1 MLFGTRAVSA
11 SVNKCTGKGDNLAE
25 LSPRTLSALLDI
37 TSEIN
42 YFCLDLFINIYYLFI
57 HVFGCI
63 SSLLQ
68 HAVSLVAH
76 VGSSSMTRDRPLAPY
91 IGSVQS

>member
-1 MLFGTRAVSA
+1 MLIFSQNKRRANTNGVLFF
-11 SVNKCTGKGDNLAE
+11 T
-25 LSPRTLSALLDI
+25 
-37 TSEIN
+37 

-76 VGSSSMTRDRPLAPY
+76 VGSSSLTRDRPLAPY